1 MTAGPQWPN
10 LLMEVLF
17 VVGGLAILPL
27 GIIRL
32 TGGHGTST
40 VVGALWVVGSVLM
53 LGGGLTLLFRR
64 LRKRPSR
71 RW

>member
-10 LLMEVLF
+10 LLMEVPF

-32 TGGHGTST
+32 PGGHGTSI
-40 VVGALWVVGSVLM
+40 VVGALWVVGGVLM

-71 RW
+71 R